1 MGTATKL
8 NEQTMFCGCPKSSKF
23 WRCLSSNVSRQGKR
37 KNHTEPQRTQRFSQ
51 ASALCEVVLGRWIP
65 ANSVQRSKGPWSKI
79 FARTPNGGL
88 RIQLTE
94 RQSVAASYFSGWTLS
109 QLSGWLKSCC
119 ALSPRQ
125 TDVSSKSVHN
135 PIKQP
140 FLFFELLAPSQAVK
154 FNFEL
159 CPVDLFEYCQNE
171 LPFGCHAWNRYDRD
185 FSIPPTNLFG
195 LGARKSS
202 TLAKYQRLMS
212 LGTNIGRLQENSV
225 IEKTNWRQTKEQP
238 I

>member
-8 NEQTMFCGCPKSSKF
+8 NEQTMFCGCPKFSKF

-37 KNHTEPQRTQRFSQ
+37 KNHTEPQGTQRFSQ

-94 RQSVAASYFSGWTLS
+94 RQSV
-109 QLSGWLKSCC
+109 
-119 ALSPRQ
+119 
-125 TDVSSKSVHN
+125 DVSSKSVHN

-154 FNFEL
+154 FSFEL

-202 TLAKYQRLMS
+202 TPAKYQRLMS

-225 IEKTNWRQTKEQP
+225 IEKTNWRQTKEQL